1 MPPSQDFTAKVK
13 KVVEG
18 RSVGLCEGCGIRSAT
33 EYHHRKFKS
42 RGGAGVAGNC
52 LHLCGLGN
60 VGGCHGRAHSA
71 DAPQGWAVASWE
83 DALLVPVARY
93 DGVFFLTNDGRLTP
107 ADLIPE
113 F

>member
-1 MPPSQDFTAKVK
+1 MSHEFPERVK
-13 KVVEG
+13 KIVVK
-18 RSVGLCEGCGIRSAT
+18 RSLGLCEGCGIRTAT

-42 RGGAGVAGNC
+42 RGGSGVAGNC
-52 LHLCGLGN
+52 LHLCGFGN
-60 VGGCHGRAHSA
+60 VGGCHARAHSGQP
-71 DAPQGWAVASWE
+71 PQGWAVASWE
-83 DALLVPVARY
+83 DPLLIPVTRY